1 MQHGAINASVDMASL
16 SPSSLNIMKLSDYHG
31 VNTTTTTT
39 ASTMTASLSTPSM
52 CSRIETMCD
61 AKDCMKLTPVNLRC
75 LASPIRQSSQISNDD
90 FNTNK
95 GLVVDDVYKE
105 NFGLISRQ
113 LEKLLENLN
122 VIFKKIGYSNLEIIS
137 KEKVI
142 FNTLSDS
149 ITKFFEQS
157 ETDMKSLTADNKFT
171 QEILNRILEL
181 INDISGIESIPDLYI
196 RNAILIPQSKTV
208 PSSPKKPLSL
218 LSKKRLLTSAKGFVY
233 DAYIPKLL
241 NYLNA
246 CVQAQLMYNT
256 INETLPNLPNDKIFS
271 SLPSLEVS
279 KLYRDTL
286 RSFKNDSDSISKFIR
301 ENKDDLLFSEHFND
315 ISNEMTLK
323 INQSAKIYQ
332 GEYKS
337 RLKRLT
343 TVGKAISE
351 ILVELQMDLNNDLDP
366 QIRELISLYSQI
378 EDINRP
384 NKNVSVHRSIIERL
398 EKVYNDYKLVH
409 KKRNDNKEEVLA
421 KCQVLWAKLKV
432 PQNYI
437 DNFLSQNSGLSL
449 ASLKKV
455 CDELD
460 KLETMKKK
468 LIKTLIN
475 DSWQR
480 IEELWMV
487 LQYADPEKSH
497 FIYMFES
504 MKESSTS
511 LEDDEKVLE
520 ICEEEVKNLE
530 KKLAVYRP
538 ILQLIVEFKLLQADK
553 LSLDESSKDSS
564 RLLLRNSHKILLQ
577 EEKTRKK
584 ITRHFPRVIQE
595 LKDGLLEIEE
605 LFGKPLVLNGQKL
618 AEVVAQQ
625 EEELISKYPRSR
637 LNLGVQ
643 KRANSGS
650 RVLSGMVEK
659 KPLKQGKYKRNATM
673 PSRMGSDHTT
683 VHQTPITKIN
693 KCSPE
698 KIQLNSLDSNTSFIF
713 NTHEARFSSPPK
725 SLTTLLP
732 PTVITR
738 KAQSRIP
745 EPRMRRSNSSNLSS
759 SPVFKARPSKIN
771 DDILRPTRLFPVS
784 PNKINQRRTQIPM
797 LAKSASLLSDQV
809 VEVTEKENIVDSTP
823 KLTHTS
829 QKNEMPN
836 FSSPYREPNNSV
848 YKISMSPEGRCTLA
862 IQEKEDESGLDDGSF
877 MDDENDKDFLS
888 WKKEQLQ
895 KLKEQSKD
903 IQN

>member
-1 MQHGAINASVDMASL
+1 MASI

-31 VNTTTTTT
+31 VNTTSTTTT
-39 ASTMTASLSTPSM
+39 STMVPSLSTPSM
-52 CSRIETMCD
+52 RSRIETICD

-75 LASPIRQSSQISNDD
+75 LASPIRQSSQISNED

-95 GLVVDDVYKE
+95 SLVVDDVYKE

-122 VIFKKIGYSNLEIIS
+122 VIFKQIGYSNLEIIS

-157 ETDMKSLTADNKFT
+157 EADMKSLTTDNKFT
-171 QEILNRILEL
+171 QEMLNRILEL
-181 INDISGIESIPDLYI
+181 INDTNGIESIPDLYI

-218 LSKKRLLTSAKGFVY
+218 LSKKKLLTSAKSFVY
-233 DAYIPKLL
+233 KAYIPKLM

-246 CVQAQLMYNT
+246 CVQAQLLYNT

-271 SLPSLEVS
+271 SLPNVEVS

-286 RSFKNDSDSISKFIR
+286 RSFKNDADSISKFIK
-301 ENKDDLLFSEHFND
+301 ENRDDLLYSEHFND
-315 ISNEMTLK
+315 ISNEMSLK
-323 INQSAKIYQ
+323 INQAAKIYQ
-332 GEYKS
+332 EEYKA
-337 RLKRLT
+337 RLKRLIS
-343 TVGKAISE
+343 VSKAILE
-351 ILVELQMDLNNDLDP
+351 ILAELQVDLNNDLDP
-366 QIRELISLYSQI
+366 QIRELILLYSKI
-378 EDINRP
+378 EDINHL
-384 NKNVSVHRSIIERL
+384 NKNLSVHRSITERL
-398 EKVYNDYKLVH
+398 EKVFNDYKVIH
-409 KKRNDNKEEVLA
+409 EKRNENKKKVLM
-421 KCQVLWAKLKV
+421 KCQLLWAKLKV
-432 PQNYI
+432 PQNYV

-449 ASLKKV
+449 TCLKKV
-455 CDELD
+455 CNELD

-487 LQYADPEKSH
+487 LQYAQPEKSQ

-538 ILQLIVEFKLLQADK
+538 ILQLIKEFKLLQADK
-553 LSLDESSKDSS
+553 LSLEESSKDSS

-605 LFGKPLVLNGQKL
+605 IFGKPLVLDGQKL
-618 AEVVAQQ
+618 ADVVAQQ

-637 LNLGVQ
+637 LNLGTQ
-643 KRANSGS
+643 KKANSGA
-650 RVLSGMVEK
+650 RALSGMVEK
-659 KPLKQGKYKRNATM
+659 KPVKQGKYKTNATV
-673 PSRMGSDHTT
+673 PSSMISDHTA
-683 VHQTPITKIN
+683 VHQTPVTKIS
-693 KCSPE
+693 KGLPE
-698 KIQLNSLDSNTSFIF
+698 SFRLDSLDSNVSC
-713 NTHEARFSSPPK
+713 NTNTQEARFSSPPK
-725 SLTTLLP
+725 PLMTLLP
-732 PTVITR
+732 PTVIAR
-738 KAQSRIP
+738 KVQSRIP

-759 SPVFKARPSKIN
+759 SPVFKTRPLKIH
-771 DDILRPTRLFPVS
+771 DDIIRPTRLFPVS

-797 LAKSASLLSDQV
+797 LARSASLLSDQAL
-809 VEVTEKENIVDSTP
+809 ETIEKENIVDSTP
-823 KLTHTS
+823 KLAHTS
-829 QKNEMPN
+829 QKSEMPN
-836 FSSPYREPNNSV
+836 VSSPYREPNNSV

-862 IQEKEDESGLDDGSF
+862 IQEKENESGFDDGSF
-877 MDDENDKDFLS
+877 MDDENDKDFVS
-888 WKKEQLQ
+888 WKKERLQ